1 MTEVPLY
8 RYHDP
13 DGVVVVTPNKRRE
26 EDTPELLRLVADE
39 GCLLTKD
46 GENYYYCIDTET
58 ADGWTEV
65 PENELPEIEEI

>member
-26 EDTPELLRLVADE
+26 EDTPSLLRLVAAD
-39 GCLLTKD
+39 GCMLTKD
-46 GENYYYCIDTET
+46 GAEFYSCIDTET

-65 PENELPEIEEI
+65 PENETTESEE